1 MAIAF
6 LKPCSKWCKGGSPR
20 VWLHACGWAPLALLG
35 VKPDVTLKEA
45 GRARGSSFMDDP
57 CLVRATNAVWR
68 RAIAPCGLAPGSSNG
83 VSPPPSSVSSK
94 IRLTVCCLRRPLFLN
109 CFGREFVQPSTSVS
123 LEQVGGKEHVF
134 NIGSA
139 PCYRRYGPFVKALKE
154 CARLPIST
162 MSCCV
167 VTTPSHT
174 VCGRR
179 LPSHTLQ
186 PFAETSVGC
195 SHSRSNPL
203 HYIVVHLGHSTGEAS
218 YADLVPSGETFLR
231 SPPVPARHTLPTLCQ
246 VTSLNCQVRN
256 TGYGDFWRG
265 CRHHSLPLSTNSLNL
280 VVQRLSS
287 PVSTAR
293 SCLWL

>member
-1 MAIAF
+1 MVIAF
-6 LKPCSKWCKGGSPR
+6 PNLCLKLCKGGSPH

-35 VKPDVTLKEA
+35 AELDGTLKEA
-45 GRARGSSFMDDP
+45 GRARGSSFIDDP
-57 CLVRATNAVWR
+57 SLVRATNAVWR
-68 RAIAPCGLAPGSSNG
+68 RAIAPCGRLPRSR
-83 VSPPPSSVSSK
+83 
-94 IRLTVCCLRRPLFLN
+94 ILLTVCCSRRPLSLN
-109 CFGREFVQPSTSVS
+109 YCRREFVQPSTSVS
-123 LEQVGGKEHVF
+123 LEHVGGKEHVWF
-134 NIGSA
+134 IGIA
-139 PCYRRYGPFVKALKE
+139 PCYRRYGPSVKAPKE

-218 YADLVPSGETFLR
+218 YADLVPPGETFLR
-231 SPPVPARHTLPTLCQ
+231 SPPVPARPTLPALCQ
-246 VTSLNCQVRN
+246 VTPLNCQVRN
-256 TGYGDFWRG
+256 TGYGDFGRG
-265 CRHHSLPLSTNSLNL
+265 CRYQSLPLPPTLNL
-280 VVQRLSS
+280 VVQRLPS

-293 SCLWL
+293 RSCLWLFVHRCLPALIWT